1 MAGLVR
7 PRPHEVVFNVLN
19 NVQLFTMVVE
29 NNTPQC
35 PHHTLVP
42 FTYFVLI
49 GFLQLKYPQNPTP
62 FQIHSNTTIVS
73 IASFLAYCLLF
84 WVRLKFAIRVNTLM
98 EIFGSL
104 SLISLVLM
112 LLPNHTWGESLKCI
126 TYTIWFLIHVVAF
139 IIKTLRGEHMRKRRV
154 VPPFLPYWII
164 KNLRVIFMLSFSCV
178 VVFQLLCLD
187 VMC

>member
-1 MAGLVR
+1 MVGLVR

-19 NVQLFTMVVE
+19 NVQLFTMVVD

-35 PHHTLVP
+35 PHQTLVP

-62 FQIHSNTTIVS
+62 YQIHPNTTIVS

-84 WVRLKFAIRVNTLM
+84 WVMLKFSIRVNTLM

-126 TYTIWFLIHVVAF
+126 TYTIWFLIQAVAF
-139 IIKTLRGEHMRKRRV
+139 IFKTLRGDHMRKRKRRV
-154 VPPFLPYWII
+154 VHPFLPY
-164 KNLRVIFMLSFSCV
+164 
-178 VVFQLLCLD
+178 
-187 VMC
+187 